1 MEPLWIAIAFLV
13 GLAVKQFRLPP
24 LIGFLAAGFVLSAM
38 GVENT
43 EVLYQLA
50 DIGVYLLLFSI
61 GLKLDLRGLAKPE
74 VWGVTSLHM
83 LVTTASIGALVF
95 GLSWVGLGMFA
106 ELNFWTALMVAF
118 ALSFSSTVFA
128 VKVLEEK
135 SEMGSRHGDQ
145 AIGVLIMQDI
155 FAIVFLTAS
164 TGKIPSPWALL
175 LLGLPLLR
183 WPLRIALD
191 RAGHGELLLLL
202 GMLMVFGSGALFE
215 LVQMKP
221 DLGALIAGILLGSHP
236 KANEMAKSLMSLK
249 DLFLVAFFLTIGLQ
263 GLPDLQ
269 QIGVAALF
277 VLLLPAK
284 VLLFFWLMTR
294 FRLRARTATLSTLAL
309 ANYSEFGLI
318 VGAVGVSAGWI
329 SGQWLVTVAIALSLS
344 FIVAAPFNA
353 KAHIIFRA
361 YADRLQRFE
370 TAKRLPDDQH
380 ITLDVPVRA
389 IVIGMGRVGTAAYDS
404 LREQYGEHLIG
415 LDVDQ
420 DIARSVAAGGRQIIC
435 GDATDPDFYSR
446 LSASSS
452 CELVVI
458 ALQYTGEVVAITRLL
473 RESGFAG
480 HISAM
485 ARFADEIEEL
495 RDAGV
500 DAPHYLHEEMG
511 IGLARSAVADMQAML
526 EAGGSDEER
535 PAA

>member
-13 GLAVKQFRLPP
+13 GLAIKQFRLPP
-24 LIGFLAAGFVLSAM
+24 LIGFLAAGFLLSAM

-83 LVTTASIGALVF
+83 LVTTAGIGALVF
-95 GLSWVGLGMFA
+95 ALSWVGLGMFA

-135 SEMGSRHGDQ
+135 SEMVSRHGDQ

-183 WPLRIALD
+183 WSLRLAMD
-191 RAGHGELLLLL
+191 RAGHGELLILL
-202 GMLMVFGSGALFE
+202 GMLMVFGSAALFE

-269 QIGVAALF
+269 
-277 VLLLPAK
+277 
-284 VLLFFWLMTR
+284 
-294 FRLRARTATLSTLAL
+294 
-309 ANYSEFGLI
+309 
-318 VGAVGVSAGWI
+318 
-329 SGQWLVTVAIALSLS
+329 
-344 FIVAAPFNA
+344 
-353 KAHIIFRA
+353 
-361 YADRLQRFE
+361 
-370 TAKRLPDDQH
+370 
-380 ITLDVPVRA
+380 
-389 IVIGMGRVGTAAYDS
+389 
-404 LREQYGEHLIG
+404 
-415 LDVDQ
+415 
-420 DIARSVAAGGRQIIC
+420 
-435 GDATDPDFYSR
+435 
-446 LSASSS
+446 
-452 CELVVI
+452 
-458 ALQYTGEVVAITRLL
+458 
-473 RESGFAG
+473 
-480 HISAM
+480 
-485 ARFADEIEEL
+485 
-495 RDAGV
+495 
-500 DAPHYLHEEMG
+500 
-511 IGLARSAVADMQAML
+511 
-526 EAGGSDEER
+526 
-535 PAA
+535 